1 MPEGG
6 YHGEDIIDISKEIIA
21 EDGDLWLHK
30 EAAER
35 LSYFKEYGLSALLGK
50 IEQDLIDFRVRF
62 DHWFSERTLYEDQ
75 QITDVLA
82 QLVSGDYTFDK
93 DGDNVILLTEI
104 DNDNNM

>member
-30 EAAER
+30 EAAVR
-35 LSYFKEYGLSALLGK
+35 LSYFKEYGLNALLAK

-62 DHWFSERTLYEDQ
+62 DHWISERTLYEDQ

-82 QLVSGDYTFDK
+82 KLEADDYTFKKHDATC
-93 DGDNVILLTEI
+93 IAST
-104 DNDNNM
+104 